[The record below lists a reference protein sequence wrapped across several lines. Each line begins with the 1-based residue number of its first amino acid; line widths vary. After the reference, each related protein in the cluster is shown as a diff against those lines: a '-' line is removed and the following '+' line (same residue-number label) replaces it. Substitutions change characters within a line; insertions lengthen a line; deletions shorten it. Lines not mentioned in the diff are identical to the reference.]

1 MGRIVSKRL
10 SIIIN
15 ITTTTT
21 KTTGKKRLI
30 QDNDYN

>member
-21 KTTGKKRLI
+21 ETTGKKRL
-30 QDNDYN
+30 QDNDYD

>member
-1 MGRIVSKRL
+1 MGRIVSERL

-21 KTTGKKRLI
+21 KTTVKKILI
-30 QDNDYN
+30 QDNDYD